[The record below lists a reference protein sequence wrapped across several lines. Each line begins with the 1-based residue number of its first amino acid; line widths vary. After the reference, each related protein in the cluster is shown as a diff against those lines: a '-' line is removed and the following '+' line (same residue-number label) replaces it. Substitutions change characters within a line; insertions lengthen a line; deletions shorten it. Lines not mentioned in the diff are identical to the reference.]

1 MAGNKDILKNLDEL
15 IREAT
20 MSSFSELLSPLLED
34 EREKQDDMSDRTKA
48 LDAGDD
54 SSEMDEAEDDEEQEE
69 KEKDKAD
76 AVAAATGKKPEEQ
89 APEAVIPSE
98 DDIANADVE
107 HIVNMLNMMRS
118 GKSTKDKEV
127 QKGLSGYFDGLD
139 AGEKQALYIMLSGLT
154 QILTADVEGDEAPD
168 PTSVGIKIQA
178 KKKERDAEVSKPAQ
192 KAAAATSSE
201 KPSAQQK
208 PKSQGTG
215 DLPIVVGEVAD
226 KTKVRALF
234 RLLGS

>member
-1 MAGNKDILKNLDEL
+1 MIAKKDILKDLDRL

-20 MSSFSELLSPLLED
+20 MSSFGELLSPLLED
-34 EREKQDDMSDRTKA
+34 ERKKQGDMADRTKA
-48 LDAGDD
+48 LDASD
-54 SSEMDEAEDDEEQEE
+54 SADEIDEAEDEGTEED
-69 KEKDKAD
+69 KEKKQAS
-76 AVAAATGKKPEEQ
+76 AVAAATGKKEEEED
-89 APEAVIPSE
+89 ADAVIPSE

-107 HIVNMLNMMRS
+107 QIVNMLNMMRS

-127 QKGLSGYFDGLD
+127 QKGLSEYFDGLD

-154 QILTADVEGDEAPD
+154 QILTADVDGDEAPD

-192 KAAAATSSE
+192 KAAAATASNKSSAKQ
-201 KPSAQQK
+201 KPSE
-208 PKSQGTG
+208 QGTG

-226 KTKVRALF
+226 KTQVLARY
-234 RLLGS
+234 RILGG